1 MKFDVFIVYII
12 ICSFYYSR
20 FVKCYYMI
28 LELNCVKV
36 PVHNNVRRGETK
48 NKNEN

>member
-1 MKFDVFIVYII
+1 MLILLFK
-12 ICSFYYSR
+12 ICKVLLYDFR
-20 FVKCYYMI
+20 I
-28 LELNCVKV
+28 ELCIKV